1 MKGFFLIQKK
11 SFYFFYSIFRRAAG
25 EPDFQPGKNMYPVPD
40 TFPINHQLSPKFKA
54 YFSNGIKIRRMGGI
68 MVNFNYPD
76 NNDAD
81 MFSKMESEINLE
93 FTEIENGYRLDLFD
107 VTTKQVLN
115 SALN

>member
-1 MKGFFLIQKK
+1 
-11 SFYFFYSIFRRAAG
+11 
-25 EPDFQPGKNMYPVPD
+25 
-40 TFPINHQLSPKFKA
+40 
-54 YFSNGIKIRRMGGI
+54 MGGI

-81 MFSKMESEINLE
+81 MFSKMESETNLE